1 MGSIGIRWS
10 TGNRMTHGIAGYRIM
25 TRWYPPEDLAYHEV
39 QQFRQI
45 WVILLVGFLAAL
57 AWYTFAIQIISGE
70 PFGTNPASDSVVL
83 IILAIF
89 GIAFPFW
96 FWLMKLEIQ
105 VATMTLRF
113 RMYPLHLSW
122 KEVPFADIA
131 SVMAVV
137 YKPIREY
144 GGWGIRFGRKGM
156 AYNVSGD
163 RGVQVTLK
171 SGKSFLLGSL
181 RAEELE
187 LVLRSKIH
195 PGTR

>member
-1 MGSIGIRWS
+1 
-10 TGNRMTHGIAGYRIM
+10 MTSS
-25 TRWYPPEDLAYHEV
+25 PPETLAYHEV

-45 WVILLVGFLAAL
+45 WIVLIVGFLAAL
-57 AWYTFAIQIISGE
+57 AWYSF
-70 PFGTNPASDSVVL
+70 VVL

-89 GIAFPFW
+89 GIAFPVW
-96 FWLMKLEIQ
+96 FWLLKLEIQ
-105 VATMTLRF
+105 VTGTALRF
-113 RMYPLHLSW
+113 RMYLLHPSW

-131 SVMAVV
+131 SVIAVI
-137 YKPIREY
+137 YRPLREY

-156 AYNVSGD
+156 AYNISGD

-171 SGKSFLLGSL
+171 NGKSFLLGSL
-181 RAEELE
+181 RAGELE

>member
-1 MGSIGIRWS
+1 
-10 TGNRMTHGIAGYRIM
+10 MTS
-25 TRWYPPEDLAYHEV
+25 WYPVGNLAYHEV

-45 WVILLVGFLAAL
+45 WIVLIVAFVAAL
-57 AWYTFAIQIISGE
+57 AWYTFAVQILLGE
-70 PFGTNPASDSVVL
+70 PFGTNPAPDIVVL
-83 IILAIF
+83 IILAVF
-89 GIAFPFW
+89 GIAFPLW
-96 FWLMKLEIQ
+96 FWIMKLEIQ
-105 VATMTLRF
+105 VTGTALRF
-113 RMYPLHLSW
+113 RMYPLHPSW
-122 KEVPFADIA
+122 KEIPFPEIA
-131 SVMAVV
+131 GVMAVV
-137 YKPIREY
+137 YRPLREY

-195 PGTR
+195 AGKR

>member
-1 MGSIGIRWS
+1 
-10 TGNRMTHGIAGYRIM
+10 MTVSAPR
-25 TRWYPPEDLAYHEV
+25 DLAYHEV

-45 WVILLVGFLAAL
+45 WIVLIVGFLAAL
-57 AWYTFAIQIISGE
+57 AWYSFAVQIILGE
-70 PFGTNPASDSVVL
+70 PFGTNPASDIVVL
-83 IILAIF
+83 IILGIF
-89 GIAFPFW
+89 GIAFPLW
-96 FWLMKLEIQ
+96 FFVMKLEIQ
-105 VATMTLRF
+105 VTGTALRF
-113 RMYPLHLSW
+113 RMYALHLSW
-122 KEVPFADIA
+122 KEVPFEHIA

-137 YKPIREY
+137 YKPLREY

-156 AYNVSGD
+156 AYNISGD

-195 PGTR
+195 PGKR

>member
-1 MGSIGIRWS
+1 
-10 TGNRMTHGIAGYRIM
+10 MTS
-25 TRWYPPEDLAYHEV
+25 YPPETLAYHEV

-45 WVILLVGFLAAL
+45 WIVLIVGFLAVL
-57 AWYTFAIQIISGE
+57 AWYSFAVQIILGE
-70 PFGTNPASDSVVL
+70 PFGTNPAPDTVVL

-89 GIAFPFW
+89 GIAFPVW
-96 FWLMKLEIQ
+96 FWLLKLEIQ
-105 VATMTLRF
+105 VTGTALRF
-113 RMYPLHLSW
+113 RMYLLHPSW

-131 SVMAVV
+131 SVIAVI
-137 YKPIREY
+137 YRPLREY

-156 AYNVSGD
+156 AYNISGN

-171 SGKSFLLGSL
+171 NGKSFLLGSL